1 MDTVLKSIFTLY
13 ANYWLFTQL
22 SQGTEIHGEMHTYQ
36 YFDLYTPCSFN
47 HSSDFSFPVRLI
59 ETNYLLA
66 EYSFHPSN
74 LQMVYIYSY
83 IRKLKDRRKEPD
95 WQLLIQTFM
104 HPQVM
109 KHVNVLP

>member
-36 YFDLYTPCSFN
+36 YFDLYTPYSLK
-47 HSSDFSFPVRLI
+47 HSSDFSLPVRLS
-59 ETNYLLA
+59 ETNYLFA

-74 LQMVYIYSY
+74 LQMVYI
-83 IRKLKDRRKEPD
+83 
-95 WQLLIQTFM
+95 QLYEKTER
-104 HPQVM
+104 
-109 KHVNVLP
+109 